1 MGLSLSIY
9 STDRKM
15 KKDIILEIS
24 TILEKRQDS
33 SADSSYTKSLFDKG
47 LAEILS
53 KVSEESNELIEAAES
68 NDENKKKKLIHETA
82 DLWFHTMVL
91 LSYEGI
97 NAEEVLNELEKRF
110 GTSGLDEK
118 ASRKD

>member
-1 MGLSLSIY
+1 
-9 STDRKM
+9 M
-15 KKDIILEIS
+15 KKDIILEIVA
-24 TILEKRQDS
+24 ILEKRKGS

-47 LAEILS
+47 LKEILS
-53 KVSEESNELIEAAES
+53 KVLEESEELIEAAVSQE
-68 NDENKKKKLIHETA
+68 ENKKKKLIHETA

-97 NAEEVLNELEKRF
+97 SAEEVLNELEERF

-118 ASRKD
+118 ASRAD

>member
-1 MGLSLSIY
+1 M
-9 STDRKM
+9 M

-24 TILEKRQDS
+24 AILEKRKDS
-33 SADSSYTKSLFDKG
+33 SADYSYTKSLFDEG

-53 KVSEESNELIEAAES
+53 KVSEESNELLEAAES
-68 NDENKKKKLIHETA
+68 DDKTKKKKLIHETA

-110 GTSGLDEK
+110 NTSGLDEK

>member
-1 MGLSLSIY
+1 
-9 STDRKM
+9 M
-15 KKDIILEIS
+15 KKDIILEIAA
-24 TILEKRQDS
+24 ILEKRKES
-33 SADSSYTKSLFDKG
+33 SADSSYTKLLFDRG
-47 LAEILS
+47 LEEILS
-53 KVSEESNELIEAAES
+53 KVSEESDELIEAAKSKE
-68 NDENKKKKLIHETA
+68 ENKKKKLIHETA

-97 NAEEVLNELEKRF
+97 SAEEVLNELEKRF

>member
-1 MGLSLSIY
+1 MGLSLSIS

-24 TILEKRQDS
+24 AILEKRKGS
-33 SADSSYTKSLFDKG
+33 LADSSYTKSLFDKG

-97 NAEEVLNELEKRF
+97 DTEEVLNELEKRF
-110 GTSGLDEK
+110 NTSGLDEK

>member
-1 MGLSLSIY
+1 
-9 STDRKM
+9 M
-15 KKDIILEIS
+15 KQNIILEIS
-24 TILEKRQDS
+24 AILEKRKDS
-33 SADSSYTKSLFDKG
+33 LADYSYTKSLFDKG
-47 LAEILS
+47 LVEILS
-53 KVSEESNELIEAAES
+53 KVSEESNELLEAAES
-68 NDENKKKKLIHETA
+68 DDENKKKKLIHETA

-110 GTSGLDEK
+110 NTSGLDEK

>member
-1 MGLSLSIY
+1 LGLSLSIS

-24 TILEKRQDS
+24 AILEKRKGS
-33 SADSSYTKSLFDKG
+33 LADSSYTKSLFDKG

-97 NAEEVLNELEKRF
+97 SAEEVLNELEKRF

-118 ASRKD
+118 ASRTD

>member
-1 MGLSLSIY
+1 MY

-24 TILEKRQDS
+24 AILEKRKNS

-47 LAEILS
+47 LIEILS
-53 KVSEESNELIEAAES
+53 KISEESNELIEAAES
-68 NDENKKKKLIHETA
+68 KEENKEKKLIHETA

-97 NAEEVLNELEKRF
+97 DTEEVLNELEKRF

-118 ASRKD
+118 ASRTD

>member
-1 MGLSLSIY
+1 MY

-24 TILEKRQDS
+24 AILEKRKDS

-47 LAEILS
+47 IAEILS
-53 KVSEESNELIEAAES
+53 KVSEESSELIESAKS
-68 NDENKKKKLIHETA
+68 NGKNKKKKLIHETA

-97 NAEEVLNELEKRF
+97 DTEEVLNELEKRF
-110 GTSGLDEK
+110 GTPGLDEK
-118 ASRKD
+118 ASRTD